1 MEAVTNV
8 VMLRRLAVVAVL
20 LAPGVAG
27 AADSVADLLSMTP
40 LTLNIPSSVHEGRQP
55 IIDVPRNME
64 TLYGTGCVLE
74 VPVIGKDRPERF
86 PSRELDY
93 VPIEV
98 SETTTL
104 REFLD
109 HACSEG
115 QLQWEVIHGALHIR
129 PPNAPTE
136 KPNYLDDV
144 RISLDLEGAS
154 VLEAIKAWATAV
166 NRNRP
171 EGTLGVSVSHPS
183 KAIQTARP
191 SRATPESLTRPGA
204 VTVMIEDATAR
215 EALCAIVGASSEWTH
230 VAYHPH
236 APATP
241 DRLVIFPARTEM
253 DARPTITDEERIAL
267 NAEEDL
273 DSVLVE
279 PAAETDGE
287 GDDG

>member
-1 MEAVTNV
+1 MTTNQGSRAAVR
-8 VMLRRLAVVAVL
+8 MLGAVGLALVL
-20 LAPGVAG
+20 AAHGAG
-27 AADSVADLLSMTP
+27 AAETVEDLLSMRP
-40 LTLNIPSSVHEGRQP
+40 LSLETYGSRHAGRQY
-55 IIDVPRNME
+55 IDDIPRNLE

-74 VPVIGKDRPERF
+74 VPVIGKDRPGRF

-129 PPNAPTE
+129 PPNAPTD

-154 VLEAIKAWATAV
+154 VLEALKAWATAV

-171 EGTLGVSVSHPS
+171 EGTLGVTVSHPS

-204 VTVMIEDATAR
+204 VTVRLEDVSAR
-215 EALCAIVGASSEWTH
+215 EALCAIQGASTERVRVS
-230 VAYHPH
+230 YHH
-236 APATP
+236 GRTTP
-241 DRLVIFPARTEM
+241 DAALIFATQAEM
-253 DARPTITDEERIAL
+253 NAAPEVSTEERIAL

-279 PAAETDGE
+279 PAAEATE
-287 GDDG
+287 

>member
-1 MEAVTNV
+1 MTTNQGNRAAVR
-8 VMLRRLAVVAVL
+8 MLGAVGLALVL
-20 LAPGVAG
+20 AAHGAG
-27 AADSVADLLSMTP
+27 AAGTVEDLLSMRP
-40 LTLNIPSSVHEGRQP
+40 LSLDVPSSVHEGRQP

-74 VPVIGKDRPERF
+74 VQFIRKDRPERF

-98 SETTTL
+98 NETTTL

-115 QLQWEVIHGALHIR
+115 QLQWEVIRGAIHIR
-129 PPNAPTE
+129 PPIPPTE

-191 SRATPESLTRPGA
+191 DRATPESLTRPGA
-204 VTVMIEDATAR
+204 VTVRLEDVTAR
-215 EALCAIVGASSEWTH
+215 EALCAIVGASSEWTR
-230 VAYHPH
+230 VSYHH
-236 APATP
+236 GRTTP
-241 DRLVIFPARTEM
+241 DTALFFARQAEIN
-253 DARPTITDEERIAL
+253 AAPEVSIEERIAL

-279 PAAETDGE
+279 PAVEQQE
-287 GDDG
+287 